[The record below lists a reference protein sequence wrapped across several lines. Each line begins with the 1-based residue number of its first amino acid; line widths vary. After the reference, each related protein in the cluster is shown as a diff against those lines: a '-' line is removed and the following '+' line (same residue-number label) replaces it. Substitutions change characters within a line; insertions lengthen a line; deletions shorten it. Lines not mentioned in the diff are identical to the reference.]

1 MFVFSISFSN
11 YGVMTGILHSLSFH

>member
-1 MFVFSISFSN
+1 MFVFAFSFSN